1 MDKEEILNVL
11 KNLKKELRDQYKII
25 ELGLFGSFA
34 KNEQKKDS
42 DIDLLVDFEE
52 NADLLDL
59 IGASIFLEEKLNH
72 KVDLVSKNAIRE
84 ELRKNILE
92 KVIYA
97 WRTLSF
103 LLKISLKQWIK

>member
-1 MDKEEILNVL
+1 MDKEEILNIL
-11 KNLKKELRDQYKII
+11 KNLKKELRDQYKVI

-34 KNEQKKDS
+34 KDEQDKDS
-42 DIDLLVDFEE
+42 DIDLLVEFEE

-59 IGASIFLEEKLNH
+59 VRASIFLEENLNH

-84 ELRKNILE
+84 ELRKNIFE

-97 WRTLSF
+97 
-103 LLKISLKQWIK
+103 

>member
-97 WRTLSF
+97 
-103 LLKISLKQWIK
+103 